1 VTEATTTC
9 PGRAGGVCLLCC
21 RPVEAAERRCPALAL
36 AGIPAHAGC
45 CGGCA
50 TSPAPPELALAA
62 VPLGVAGG

>member
-1 VTEATTTC
+1 VTQAAVTRLGPTL
-9 PGRAGGVCLLCC
+9 ACLLCS
-21 RPVEAAERRCPALAL
+21 RPVRPDQRRCPAFAQ